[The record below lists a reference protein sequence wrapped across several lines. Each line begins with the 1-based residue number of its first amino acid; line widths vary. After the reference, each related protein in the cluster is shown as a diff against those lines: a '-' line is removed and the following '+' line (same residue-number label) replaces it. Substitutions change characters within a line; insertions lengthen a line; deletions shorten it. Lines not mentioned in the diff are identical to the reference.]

1 MRTTDFFTLLG
12 GVLVLGFLAN
22 RLYRLTRIPN
32 PVVLI
37 LTGLLIGPVL
47 GWVDGSRLHPA
58 VDILGEL
65 ALILVLFEGGLELN
79 IKETFR
85 HFAGGVVLAIIG
97 FAVSVLF
104 IAPVVFHAFG
114 VGWLPSLVIASLF
127 ACTSSTIVVPVLK
140 QISANETCRVILMLE
155 SALADVLAIITTGV
169 LISLQ
174 EQQGAVV
181 GSLLGGFISRLVI
194 SIVIAALAGA
204 VWARL
209 LPHLVEERF
218 WHVLTFG
225 VVLLIFSGTSA
236 IGGTGLLAVLG
247 FGMTLANLAPI
258 LRPEHEAPLERDP
271 SQLTLDFHAEV
282 GFLTRTFFFVLLGVV
297 VKVVSLW
304 MILPTLGI
312 LGAIAIARWV
322 ALRASRWS
330 FRGVTPADEH
340 LMYWMM
346 PRGLVTAVL
355 AIQVISAYGEDF
367 RFLSPIAFAVILA
380 TNLMVVVG
388 ARGAPVHPSAA
399 TEQGV
404 RAAPD

>member
-1 MRTTDFFTLLG
+1 MSTTAFFALLG

-37 LTGLLIGPVL
+37 LTGLLIGPIL
-47 GWVDGSRLHPA
+47 HWVDAAHLHPA

-79 IKETFR
+79 VKETFR
-85 HFAGGVVLAIIG
+85 HFAGGFVLAVTG
-97 FAVSVLF
+97 FGVSVLF
-104 IAPVVFHAFG
+104 LAPVVFHAFA

-140 QISANETCRVILMLE
+140 QIEANETCRVILMLE
-155 SALADVLAIITTGV
+155 SALADVLAIITTGI
-169 LISLQ
+169 LISVQ
-174 EQQGAVV
+174 EQQGTVV
-181 GSLLGGFISRLVI
+181 GSLLGGFISRVVI
-194 SIVIAALAGA
+194 SVVIAVMAGA

-209 LPHLVEERF
+209 LPYLVEQRF

-225 VVLLIFSGTSA
+225 VVLLIYSGTTS

-247 FGMTLANLAPI
+247 FGATLANLAPM

-297 VKVVSLW
+297 VKVVSVW

-312 LGAIAIARWV
+312 LGAIAVSRWI

-330 FRGVTPADEH
+330 FRGATPADER

-355 AIQVISAYGEDF
+355 AIQVISAYGDDF
-367 RFLSPIAFAVILA
+367 RFLSPVVFAVILV
-380 TNLMVVVG
+380 TNLMVVAG
-388 ARGAPVHPSAA
+388 ARAGSAPATPS
-399 TEQGV
+399 
-404 RAAPD
+404 P